1 MSALR
6 RWLGVTALALAGGL
20 VACSSTPSRPA
31 PTPLAELKPQF
42 QPRQVWRVEVGA
54 IHAPLLTAVKGDQV
68 AVASSQGTLAV
79 IDAATGQERWRLALG
94 SPVVAGVGGDGER
107 FAVITA
113 NQQLVVAEAG
123 RVLWR
128 APLAA
133 VSYTPPLVAGGR
145 VFVLTADRV
154 VTAFDGSQ
162 GRRLWSQGRTTD
174 PLVLRQPGLLMAYGD
189 SLLAGLSGRMVAMS
203 PDNGSVRWDVA
214 IGTSRGVN
222 EIERLVDVVAGVYR
236 EGSTLCARA
245 FQSAVTCVDGRRA
258 VALWTRNSQGYVGVA
273 GDAQNIYGVESDGKV
288 LAWARSSGEPVWTH
302 EGLRFRG
309 LTAPLQ
315 VGGSVV
321 VGDEQGVVHWLAA
334 ATGQLQ
340 SRTVP
345 DGSAIASPPVLAGK
359 TLVVV
364 TAKGSVSA
372 YRAD

>member
-6 RWLGVTALALAGGL
+6 RCWQVAALALVSGL
-20 VACSSTPSRPA
+20 VACSSTPPRPA
-31 PTPLAELKPQF
+31 PTPLAELQPKF
-42 QPRQVWRVEVGA
+42 QARQVWRLEVGA
-54 IHAPLLTAVKGDQV
+54 LNAALLTAVKGDQV
-68 AVASSQGTLAV
+68 AVASSQGNLAV

-113 NQQLVVAEAG
+113 AQQLVVAEAG

-128 APLAA
+128 APLSA
-133 VSYTPPLVAGGR
+133 VSYTPPVVAGGR
-145 VFVLTADRV
+145 VFVLTADRMV
-154 VTAFDGSQ
+154 SAFDGAD
-162 GRRLWSQGRTTD
+162 GRRLWTQGRNSD
-174 PLVLRQPGLLMAYGD
+174 PLVLRQPGLLMPYGD
-189 SLLAGLSGRMVAMS
+189 SLLAGLSGRMVAMN
-203 PDNGSVRWDVA
+203 PDNGTVRWDVA
-214 IGTSRGVN
+214 VGTSRGVN

-236 EGSTLCARA
+236 DGALLCARA

-258 VALWTRNSQGYVGVA
+258 VASWTRNSQGHVGVA

-288 LAWARSSGEPVWTH
+288 QAWARSSGQPVWTH

-309 LTAPLQ
+309 LTAPVQ
-315 VGGSVV
+315 AGGSVV
-321 VGDEQGVVHWLAA
+321 VGDELGVVHWLSAA
-334 ATGQLQ
+334 DGQLQ

-364 TAKGSVSA
+364 TAKGLVTG